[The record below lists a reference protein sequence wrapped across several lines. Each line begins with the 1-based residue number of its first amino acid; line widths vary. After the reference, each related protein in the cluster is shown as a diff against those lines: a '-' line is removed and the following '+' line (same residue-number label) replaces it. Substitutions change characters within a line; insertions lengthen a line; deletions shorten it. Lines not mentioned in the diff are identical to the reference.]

1 MPAKKI
7 FAIFLL
13 VFGAMAFSAG
23 LSQYKKYQTPNHCVV
38 GFVKALGGQASFEF
52 DQSQRHAKY
61 FGIAQMIGG
70 VFFVVAGGVFLFK
83 SRK

>member
-7 FAIFLL
+7 FAAFLL
-13 VFGAMAFSAG
+13 VLGAAAFSSG
-23 LSQYKKYQTPNHCVV
+23 LSQYKNCQTPNHCVV
-38 GFVKALGGQASFEF
+38 GFVKSLGGQASFEL
-52 DQSQRHAKY
+52 DQSVRHAKY
-61 FGIAQMIGG
+61 FGIAKMIGG

>member
-7 FAIFLL
+7 FAAFLL
-13 VFGAMAFSAG
+13 VFGAVAFSSG
-23 LSQYKKYQTPNHCVV
+23 LSQYKKHQAPNHCVV

-52 DQSQRHAKY
+52 DKSQRRAKY
-61 FGIAQMIGG
+61 FGISQMIGG
-70 VFFVVAGGVFLFK
+70 IFFVVAGGVFLFK